1 MGFLDD
7 YLNRTGALAGT
18 GGILQGLISAPI
30 PFQVPT
36 TGGFGPTDVSAS
48 NRHRAGVTVPEMSAS
63 GFGRQAD
70 DQNPLAALLS
80 GIGGGLGSI
89 GNGIGSLFSGGPSA
103 APAAAGPGAGQ
114 QQGVPPAP
122 AAAGPGLLD
131 RLSAGA
137 NSFAGVNPI
146 AALLNG
152 MNGLVTGQR
161 SDPQGIMLQQQAAT
175 ARAFHRALVANGVAP
190 EQAVGLA
197 HAAALN
203 PEIAK
208 TLARQLYSNL
218 RLGSSRTRFANDRAD
233 FANPDTRT
241 ATEPGQVAPN
251 RPLFPPTAM
260 PSPAQQAAPTP
271 VAPQAQPAPAGHAPG
286 PSPFSFL
293 SFLTPQVPD
302 LPLHAID
309 RQKSYGG

>member
-7 YLNRTGALAGT
+7 YLNRTGDPAGT

-36 TGGFGPTDVSAS
+36 TGGFGPTKVSAA
-48 NRHRAGVTVPEMSAS
+48 NRNGAGVTVPEMSAS

-89 GNGIGSLFSGGPSA
+89 GNGIGSLFSGRPSA
-103 APAAAGPGAGQ
+103 ASAAAGPGAGQ

-152 MNGLVTGQR
+152 VNGLVTGQR
-161 SDPQGIMLQQQAAT
+161 SDPQGIMLRQQAAT
-175 ARAFHRALVANGVAP
+175 ARAFHRALVANGVPP
-190 EQAVGLA
+190 EQAVALA

-203 PEIAK
+203 PEVAK
-208 TLARQLYSNL
+208 TLARQLYSKPAAEKL
-218 RLGSSRTRFANDRAD
+218 KDALGNERIVL
-233 FANPDTRT
+233 ANPDTRT
-241 ATEPGQVAPN
+241 VTEAGQVAPN
-251 RPLFPPTAM
+251 LPLFPPTAM
-260 PSPAQQAAPTP
+260 PSAAQRAAPTP
-271 VAPQAQPAPAGHAPG
+271 AALQAQPAPAGQAPG
-286 PSPFSFL
+286 PSPCSFL
-293 SFLTPQVPD
+293 SFLTPQAPD